1 MQLHIP
7 SVPTQSE
14 GAGPW
19 GSYSQGAAGSHCP
32 QDLPFYA
39 LCRGGGSLTPQLLR
53 RGKPVGTSKPTS
65 LASDS
70 MCTAIGKENLTKNI
84 VLLEC

>member
-1 MQLHIP
+1 MLDLGGVTARGLQALIAPRICLFMHC
-7 SVPTQSE
+7 
-14 GAGPW
+14 AGE
-19 GSYSQGAAGSHCP
+19 
-32 QDLPFYA
+32 
-39 LCRGGGSLTPQLLR
+39 GGSLTPQLLR